1 MTDPFNL
8 QRFVD
13 AQDRGGSYDEAVA
26 ELRAGRKRG
35 HWMWWIFPQL
45 RGLGRTETSAHYGIE
60 SRAEAIAYLE
70 HDVLGPRLRHCAQ
83 LLTRLGGHSP
93 ELVLGGVDALKL
105 RSSMTL
111 LAAVAA
117 DPDVFEKVLSQYYR
131 GERDNVTTTGL
142 RES

>member
-45 RGLGRTETSAHYGIE
+45 RGLGRTETSTRYGIA

-70 HDVLGPRLRHCAQ
+70 HDVLGPRLRHCAH
-83 LLTRLGGHSP
+83 LLTRLGANSP

-111 LAAVAA
+111 FAAVAA
-117 DPDVFEKVLSQYYR
+117 DPDIFEKVLAQYYR
-131 GERDNVTTTGL
+131 GDRDSVTTARLGD
-142 RES
+142 S